1 MTKIFVLRINSL
13 LSSADSPLRFGSD
26 NIVVIPMAV
35 IDELQNYRGK
45 PEKKKIAEDILSYL
59 ESFDV
64 NQLLNKGAK
73 QANGSTIQIQ
83 KNFHETKIDM
93 DGITETDKRVFQV
106 CIGLQEKHKDK
117 KVILVSKNKAI
128 RIKAR
133 ALGINAEDFLLQYDE
148 SIIEETTEI
157 NGEDLNQGDP
167 ENNEFPGWGI
177 AIIVIVILALLAGVG
192 VFVFI
197 KMRKNK
203 QGTLQS
209 DLEVAV

>member
-117 KVILVSKNKAI
+117 KVILVSKTKAI

-133 ALGINAEDFLLQYDE
+133 ALGINAEDFRDDLFPTPDEQYSGRACLTTTSSGIDSFYKNNFLDISSINRGDE
-148 SIIEETTEI
+148 V
-157 NGEDLNQGDP
+157 N
-167 ENNEFPGWGI
+167 
-177 AIIVIVILALLAGVG
+177 
-192 VFVFI
+192 
-197 KMRKNK
+197 
-203 QGTLQS
+203 
-209 DLEVAV
+209 